1 MTATGDRIV
10 DNHKVRAYLGPLL
23 SSPGNRFMEIDAG
36 HAVQFERPD
45 ELAAALL
52 EFIRAHGAAS

>member
-1 MTATGDRIV
+1 
-10 DNHKVRAYLGPLL
+10 
-23 SSPGNRFMEIDAG
+23 MEIDAG

-52 EFIRAHGAAS
+52 EFIRAHGAAA